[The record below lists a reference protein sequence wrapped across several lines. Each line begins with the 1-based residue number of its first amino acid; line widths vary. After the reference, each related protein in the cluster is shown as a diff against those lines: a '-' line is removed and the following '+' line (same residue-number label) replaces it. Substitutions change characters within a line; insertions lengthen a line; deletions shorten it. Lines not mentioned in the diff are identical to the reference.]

1 MEKIKEMGAGNMVG
15 EYDDS
20 LIEYDNSLSYQ
31 ENNRRKTN
39 NRVVTWRA
47 RKRKSKFNP
56 DSEYIQKAMSEFKKG
71 GGVIS
76 RLVKNQDKAWVIER

>member
-47 RKRKSKFNP
+47 RKRKSK
-56 DSEYIQKAMSEFKKG
+56 IKTKHG
-71 GGVIS
+71 
-76 RLVKNQDKAWVIER
+76 